1 MDFIIDNLRK
11 SYGRRKILDGV
22 SLSASSGE
30 CIGIL
35 GKNGCGKSTLLSVIA
50 GVSSSDGGE
59 ILLRGTDIGKC
70 IGYVPQGTPLFEELS
85 AEDNLRLWYKKDELR
100 SSLDTGVCAKL
111 GINEF
116 IKVPVRKMSGG
127 MKKRVSI
134 CCAMANDPVLLL
146 LDEPTAAL
154 DIPCKQIIF
163 DYLNECKKQGKI
175 ILLTTHSA
183 DELELCDKLYI
194 LKDGTAKEFTY
205 NGNTKELAESL

>member
-1 MDFIIDNLRK
+1 MDFIIENLQK
-11 SYGRRKILDGV
+11 SYGRRKVLDGV

-50 GVSSSDGGE
+50 GVSSSDGGV
-59 ILLRGTDIGKC
+59 IRFGGADIRKC
-70 IGYVPQGTPLFEELS
+70 VGYVPQGTPLFAELS
-85 AEDNLRLWYKKDELR
+85 AEDNLRMWYKKDELH
-100 SSLDTGVCAKL
+100 SSLDSGVCAKL

-134 CCAMANDPVLLL
+134 CCAMANDPTLLL

-154 DIPCKQIIF
+154 DIPCKEIIF
-163 DYLNECKKQGKI
+163 DYLEECKRQGKI
-175 ILLTTHSA
+175 IVLTTHSA
-183 DELELCDKLYI
+183 DELMLCDRLYI
-194 LKDGTAKEFTY
+194 LKEGTVKEFFY
-205 NGNTKELAESL
+205 SGNTKELAESL